1 MSKLYAEQ
9 DISKL
14 AVLKSNNDTIA
25 MKVSGTGTGKPRLSS
40 MLNDI
45 AMKVPVSGKPWL
57 STMLNDIAMKV
68 PVSGKP

>member
-25 MKVSGTGTGKPRLSS
+25 MKVSGKPCPSS
-40 MLNDI
+40 MLNDTI
-45 AMKVPVSGKPWL
+45 AMKVSGKPCP
-57 STMLNDIAMKV
+57 SSMLNKTSPNWLYSSPTMT
-68 PVSGKP
+68 PLP